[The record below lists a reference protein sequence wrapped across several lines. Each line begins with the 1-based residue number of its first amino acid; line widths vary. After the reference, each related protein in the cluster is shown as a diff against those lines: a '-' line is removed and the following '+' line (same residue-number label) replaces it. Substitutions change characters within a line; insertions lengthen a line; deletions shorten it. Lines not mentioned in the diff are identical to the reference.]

1 MVKGKV
7 CLGGDETG
15 EGSAEGYT
23 ICKEGDV
30 LDSRQTRLLK
40 LFSICMSEFRVG
52 LLAYW
57 SAATGEVT
65 ELEAGKERMR
75 ERGGKKGGDG
85 GERMEEDE
93 EEGEEEGDDEE

>member
-7 CLGGDETG
+7 CLGGDESG

-23 ICKEGDV
+23 VCREGQV

-40 LFSICMSEFRVG
+40 LFSVCMSEFRVG

-57 SAATGEVT
+57 SAASGEVT
-65 ELEAGKERMR
+65 ELEGAKERA
-75 ERGGKKGGDG
+75 EQRGKQGKGDK
-85 GERMEEDE
+85 MEEDE
-93 EEGEEEGDDEE
+93 EEEEEEDE